1 LLRYLPATLKAKEG
15 NMIKTIKNNSLISNS
30 KVGVSFVSGPPA
42 VKTIKIPIIPKMIDE
57 NIKTFVAIFCMV

>member
-1 LLRYLPATLKAKEG
+1 
-15 NMIKTIKNNSLISNS
+15 MIKNIKNNSLISNS